1 MEKYKESL
9 HSDARQLTIYA
20 RTSPY
25 LSRAFYHIFGKK
37 LLEEGCVDCSYVL
50 KALGKGSYY
59 SRLNSQGSNLYKLY
73 AKSCMTSENIEITL
87 EYLEA
92 IAGNQDRNLSP
103 LEEEAL
109 VYWIFLPY
117 TSTNTPKREKKK
129 EYLIAI
135 LNCFAPEWKEK
146 YNDINE
152 ESAPKQMDLHEK
164 NNIIYDAERCE
175 LELIDSVSGY
185 VKDISFMKQ
194 QDTGRVLYFRGH
206 SRLTYA
212 LLPSIKRSPGWQENE
227 NRMYQELII
236 RCASDFA
243 QCQSHLDY
251 LVEMQHYGLPT
262 RLLDITENPLV
273 ALYFACCSSPEDVGE
288 VIVLQTQI
296 AAMKYAKS
304 DTAAIL
310 AALPVF
316 DASFRTKLYESCIN
330 GIPEEEDPEYISL
343 AAKLAGEVKSKNP
356 GFEPRIKKKDLLSH
370 VFIMPLRNNR
380 RIIKQDGSFILCGL
394 GDGNGEGNSLRG
406 LRYRNE
412 SGKKLIFIVGN
423 KENLL
428 HELDQF
434 SVNKASLFPEIDDV
448 AEYIKLKYN
457 GSDK

>member
-1 MEKYKESL
+1 MEKNKEVIQAN
-9 HSDARQLTIYA
+9 ARKLISYA
-20 RTSPY
+20 RTSQY
-25 LSRAFYHIFGKK
+25 LSRAFYHIFGIK
-37 LLEEGCVDCSYVL
+37 LLEEGCVDCSCVL
-50 KALGKGSYY
+50 KALGRGSYY
-59 SRLNSQGSNLYKLY
+59 SRLFSQGSGLYNLY
-73 AKSCMTSENIEITL
+73 AKSCTTAENIETMFKHLNEIDG
-87 EYLEA
+87 
-92 IAGNQDRNLSP
+92 IQDRNLTS

-109 VYWIFLPY
+109 VYWFFLPL
-117 TSTNTPKREKKK
+117 TSIKMPRREKKK

-135 LNCFAPEWKEK
+135 LNCFVPEWREK
-146 YNDINE
+146 YNDVNWGDIPIE
-152 ESAPKQMDLHEK
+152 MDLHEM

-175 LELIDSVSGY
+175 IELVNSVSGY
-185 VKDISFMKQ
+185 VKDISHLKQ
-194 QDTGRVLYFRGH
+194 QDTGHILFFRGH
-206 SRLTYA
+206 SRLSYV
-212 LLPSIKRSPGWQENE
+212 LLPSIKRSHVWQENE

-288 VIVLQTQI
+288 VIILQTQI

-316 DASFRTKLYESCIN
+316 DSSFQKKLYELCCNEIS
-330 GIPEEEDPEYISL
+330 EEEDPEYISL

-370 VFIMPLRNNR
+370 VFIMSLRNNR

-412 SGKKLIFIVGN
+412 SGKKLIFIVVN
-423 KENLL
+423 KKKLL
-428 HELDQF
+428 HELDLF

-457 GSDK
+457 GADK